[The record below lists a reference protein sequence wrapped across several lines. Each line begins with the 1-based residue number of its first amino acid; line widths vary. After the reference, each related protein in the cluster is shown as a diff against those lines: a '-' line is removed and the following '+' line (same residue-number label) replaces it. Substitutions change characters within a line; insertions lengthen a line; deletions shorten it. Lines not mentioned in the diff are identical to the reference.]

1 MLLRIN
7 PAVKCAAH
15 PFECAV
21 NRALLFCSRIGGW
34 WAGPR
39 AGINLGRVQSGNK
52 FAAAAADCKCRC
64 LASSFISADYPAPV
78 SLIQRAGF

>member
-1 MLLRIN
+1 MRRSSVVSRTAFLLPNLPI
-7 PAVKCAAH
+7 V
-15 PFECAV
+15 
-21 NRALLFCSRIGGW
+21 G
-34 WAGPR
+34 R

-52 FAAAAADCKCRC
+52 FAAAAAADCKCRC